1 MNVDRSSV
9 AWRTWFPWLLATSVG
24 WAVALSVGHPVAHA
38 VGASE
43 PFTVFRCI
51 LLGRVGVGSG
61 CFYLEEGAPHGGA
74 LYGMVFG
81 AVFGLV
87 VAIPQ
92 WLALR
97 SRASRAYWWVL
108 VGTSA
113 WAIVYLVIRTLFW
126 PLAAGINFPMGFLA
140 GGAIRGALDGAVG
153 GLMAGLTQWVILR
166 KWVVQAGWWVLASL
180 IGVTAGWLV
189 FWLVF
194 VSFAEAIGFGLATLV
209 GGGIGGLVVGAISG
223 IVLYQIWRHP
233 SGEEVRAG

>member
-1 MNVDRSSV
+1 MKLDRSSV

-24 WAVALSVGHPVAHA
+24 WAVAFPVSHALAHA

-51 LLGRVGVGSG
+51 LVGVGGG

-74 LYGMVFG
+74 LFGMVFG

-108 VGTSA
+108 ASTSA
-113 WAIVYLVIRTLFW
+113 WAMVYLVIRTLFW
-126 PLAAGINFPMGFLA
+126 PLAAGINFPLGFLA
-140 GGAIRGALDGAVG
+140 GGVIRGALDGAVG
-153 GLMAGLTQWVILR
+153 GLMAGLTQWVFLR
-166 KWVVQAGWWVLASL
+166 KRVVQAGWWVLGGL
-180 IGVTAGWLV
+180 IGV
-189 FWLVF
+189 
-194 VSFAEAIGFGLATLV
+194 
-209 GGGIGGLVVGAISG
+209 
-223 IVLYQIWRHP
+223 
-233 SGEEVRAG
+233 